1 MSEIQYSRQKQQISA
16 IGAGPQLAGV
26 TAIASGDSSV
36 DITSTL
42 AASGQVIQVSLGL
55 TTVASHNDLI
65 TSVSSISSGASFVLT
80 VNNAVV
86 DTQEVNWLIISK

>member
-1 MSEIQYSRQKQQISA
+1 MATIYSRDKQIVNA
-16 IGAGPQLAGV
+16 IAPVDNMGGV
-26 TAIASGDSSV
+26 TTIASGDSSV

-42 AASGQVIQVSLGL
+42 ATSGQVIKVGLGL
-55 TTVASHNDLI
+55 TTVASHADLI

-86 DTQEVNWLIISK
+86 DTQEVNWIILSK